1 MCGLLSDATYCGK
14 LFLLENATVSPMVN
28 KTGHIGRNVSVECV
42 VKHITRLSVVKFL
55 RNDTELTRLNVTD
68 LSVTS
73 SRDTVA
79 LAGEER
85 GEGRERRFV
94 AVLTMSNLSCSDG
107 GQYVCVAED
116 GDHWARQTT
125 TLLITRELSHL
136 QCRFKKECSIK
147 TLYINNKKTVTH
159 VESHARAQ

>member
-1 MCGLLSDATYCGK
+1 MGKKAVPDKCDPGMEFTYDKNGDQDVVCGPLSDATYCGK
-14 LFLLENATVSPMVN
+14 RFLLENATVIPMAN
-28 KTGHIGRNVSVECV
+28 STGHIGRNVSVECV
-42 VKHITRLSVVKFL
+42 VRYITRLSVVKFL

-73 SRDTVA
+73 SRDTVD

-94 AVLTMSNLSCSDG
+94 AVLTMSNLSCSDR

-116 GDHWARQTT
+116 GDHEARETT
-125 TLLITRELSHL
+125 TLLITRELFFIFFIEH
-136 QCRFKKECSIK
+136 
-147 TLYINNKKTVTH
+147 
-159 VESHARAQ
+159 